1 MNLNKIG
8 MQGAVN
14 TFQWNLI
21 KGLDYELGLNNMSLT
36 LMNSFPFGVYPNQCK
51 QLIFRQ
57 KKWSH
62 NMISDDL
69 SYRLY

>member
-1 MNLNKIG
+1 

-57 KKWSH
+57 K
-62 NMISDDL
+62 MEP
-69 SYRLY
+69 